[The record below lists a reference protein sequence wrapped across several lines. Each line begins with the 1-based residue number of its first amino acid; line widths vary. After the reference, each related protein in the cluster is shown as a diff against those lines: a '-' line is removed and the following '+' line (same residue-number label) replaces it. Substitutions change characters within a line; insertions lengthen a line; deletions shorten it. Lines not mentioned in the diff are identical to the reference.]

1 MLKTLQS
8 IPSIHDPEPSW
19 QLDTLAMEDWVERC
33 SLFADIHVLHPRK
46 LPGVNF
52 LRDFVADDIAGT
64 RMMTGCELLS
74 HTKRHAENTGG
85 AILVH
90 RIHAGFLAK
99 KFSDAAYVHRTGFI
113 SITDEL
119 SEYRGSYHRMVS
131 ESVWVPRERLGLSD
145 LYPIDPILLDSDSP
159 RGRLIAGEMDL
170 FFKQALIGGSYDSAN
185 LEIAVRSLLHED
197 MYPASDRE
205 EWWQARK
212 KLIRKY
218 VETHLEN
225 PKLGPLQICD
235 LFNMSRATL
244 YRMFE
249 DDGGVR
255 RYIQDRRLYSAIWD
269 LASEGIRR
277 GRLSRVAE
285 KWGFSSDANFNRA
298 AKAVFGMPPGA
309 LFRDRWQI
317 RANRADYDEA
327 DYPLFEWFKDHR
339 GVKHSDKSINASF
352 LVR

>member
-19 QLDTLAMEDWVERC
+19 HLNAMTMDAWVDRW

-46 LPGVNF
+46 LPGHNF
-52 LRDFVADDIAGT
+52 ARDFTSENIAGA
-64 RMMTGCELLS
+64 RMMTGCQLVS
-74 HTKRHAENTGG
+74 HTKRHAELTGG
-85 AILVH
+85 TVLVQ
-90 RIHAGFLAK
+90 RIHAGFASNE
-99 KFSDAAYVHRTGFI
+99 FSDASYVHRAGFI

-119 SEYRGSYHRMVS
+119 NEYRASHHRMVS

-145 LYPIDPILLDSDSP
+145 LYPVSPVLVDVESP
-159 RGRLIAGEMDL
+159 RGRLIAGELDL
-170 FFKQALIGGSYDSAN
+170 FFKQASTQVTFDSTN
-185 LEIAVRSLLHED
+185 LELAVRSLLQED
-197 MYPASDRE
+197 LYPASDRE
-205 EWWQARK
+205 EWWRGRK

-218 VETHLEN
+218 IETHLEN
-225 PKLGPLQICD
+225 PKLGPAQICN

-255 RYIQDRRLYSAIWD
+255 RFIQDRRLYSAIWD

-298 AKAVFGMPPGA
+298 AKGVFGMPPGA
-309 LFRDRWQI
+309 LFRDRWQV
-317 RANRADYDEA
+317 RPAGKDLDE
-327 DYPLFEWFKDHR
+327 DQYPLFEWFKDHR
-339 GVKHSDKSINASF
+339 GVKHTDKSINASF